1 MRIFN
6 MKKINHFRMHS
17 IRLFVSLLTLGMGL
31 LICPA
36 SGFGQDLLSSLGEDA
51 NPNTKVT
58 NAFKSPRVIS
68 SHSMEMLAAGALDFR
83 ILHRFGRVDQGFEE
97 FFGLDNAT
105 MRLSFDYGI
114 TKNLTVGIARSTFK
128 KELDAFLKYRLL
140 WQSEGTHA
148 FPFSLVVVSGIMRNG
163 LKSNVLPDPEV
174 KVTETRRLAYF
185 HQLIIGRK
193 FSDNFSFQFNPI
205 MVHQNIVDNVLIP
218 NNLFALGLGARYKFT
233 KRVALVVDYYYP
245 LNKFPRDFRSH
256 PISLGFDIETGGH
269 VFQLHF
275 SNATGMNERAL
286 LTETNG
292 NLFSGEVQFG
302 FNLSRVFQIVKNKME

>member
-1 MRIFN
+1 MN
-6 MKKINHFRMHS
+6 LSNHFSMYTFRPYLILLVLGIHS
-17 IRLFVSLLTLGMGL
+17 MLSPTL
-31 LICPA
+31 
-36 SGFGQDLLSSLGEDA
+36 STGQDLLSSLGEDA
-51 NPNTKVT
+51 LSSSKVT

-68 SHSMEMLAAGALDFR
+68 SHSMEMLAVGALDFR
-83 ILHRFGRVDQGFEE
+83 ILHRFGQVNAGFEE

-105 MRLSFDYGI
+105 MRMSFDYGI
-114 TKNLTVGIARSTFK
+114 TNNLTFGIARSTFK
-128 KELDAFLKYRLL
+128 KELDAFAKFRLL
-140 WQSEGTHA
+140 WQSEGA
-148 FPFSLVVVSGIMRNG
+148 KAMPFSLVLVSGIIRNG
-163 LKSNVLPDPEV
+163 LKNNVLPDPVV
-174 KVTETRRLAYF
+174 KVTESRRLSYF

-193 FSDNFSFQFNPI
+193 FTDNFSFQFNPI

-218 NNLFALGLGARYKFT
+218 NNLFALGFGARYKFS
-233 KRVALVVDYYYP
+233 KRVALVLDYYYP

-286 LTETNG
+286 LSESNG

-302 FNLSRVFQIVKNKME
+302 FNLSRVFQIVKNKID